1 MKTRFYITAALAVL
15 LYCCQ
20 QKDWTDSSENGIDI
34 DKYETSGI
42 NDNLLRKWLLL
53 NRESDSIIKSAQLI
67 IQQQRILVE
76 THPPDEREYLNTC
89 IEEAQQ
95 QLDLL
100 KKKVKF
106 TKEFAGGIKQYD
118 PSLQFTIDSL
128 EEDYM
133 REKYKLEDAL
143 KQLK

>member
-1 MKTRFYITAALAVL
+1 MKTKFYILAVIIIL

-20 QKDWTDSSENGIDI
+20 KKDSGDSNENGMEIDTA
-34 DKYETSGI
+34 EMSGI

-67 IQQQRILVE
+67 IEQRREQVE
-76 THPPDEREYLNTC
+76 SHPQDEREYLNTC

>member
-1 MKTRFYITAALAVL
+1 MKTKFYILAVIIIL

-20 QKDWTDSSENGIDI
+20 KKDWTGSNENGIEI
-34 DKYETSGI
+34 DTTEMSGI
-42 NDNLLRKWLLL
+42 NGNLLRKWLSL

-67 IQQQRILVE
+67 IEQQRILVE
-76 THPPDEREYLNTC
+76 SHPQDEREYMNTC
-89 IEEAQQ
+89 IEAAQQ

-106 TKEFAGGIKQYD
+106 TKEFAGDIKYYD

-128 EEDYM
+128 EEDYV

-143 KQLK
+143 RKLR